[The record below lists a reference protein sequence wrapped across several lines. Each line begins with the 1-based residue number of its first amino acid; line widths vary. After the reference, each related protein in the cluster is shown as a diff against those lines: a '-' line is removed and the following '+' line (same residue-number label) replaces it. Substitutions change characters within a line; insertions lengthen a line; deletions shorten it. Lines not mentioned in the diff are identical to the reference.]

1 MYRRWVRPLLFA
13 CDPERI
19 HHLTIAVASFFL
31 RCPLFRAICNQRYTS
46 AKVAIRR
53 SFCGLT
59 FNGLVGFA
67 AGFDKNARLCDRLA
81 HLGYSFVEVGT
92 VTPRP
97 QSGNPKP
104 RVFRLPADKAII
116 NRMGFNS
123 DGVELVAARLAKH
136 RKHRVPIAG
145 NIGKNSDTPN
155 QNASRDYQKGME
167 ALYPYVDF
175 FVVNVSCPNVKD
187 LCALQAE
194 DTLLPIIESLTH
206 YRASQATY
214 KPILLK
220 LGSDAAPESLT
231 YTVQLALKEGIDGFV
246 LSNTTPRRE
255 NLQTTQERLTSIGV
269 GGLSGRPLHM
279 QALHALRLVR
289 EVAGCGIPIIGVGGI
304 FSGADALAMLQAGA
318 SFVELYTGVI
328 YQGPSLARRINRY
341 LKEREEEIPLW

>member
-1 MYRRWVRPLLFA
+1 
-13 CDPERI
+13 
-19 HHLTIAVASFFL
+19 
-31 RCPLFRAICNQRYTS
+31 
-46 AKVAIRR
+46 
-53 SFCGLT
+53 
-59 FNGLVGFA
+59 
-67 AGFDKNARLCDRLA
+67 
-81 HLGYSFVEVGT
+81 
-92 VTPRP
+92 
-97 QSGNPKP
+97 
-104 RVFRLPADKAII
+104 
-116 NRMGFNS
+116 
-123 DGVELVAARLAKH
+123 
-136 RKHRVPIAG
+136 
-145 NIGKNSDTPN
+145 
-155 QNASRDYQKGME
+155 ME